1 MKYAFSSWS
10 LYALLRCRIWQYG
23 RRWKGV
29 GLCVPVT
36 FHAISAA
43 ESFWREQKLLSNSS
57 KWAEILSNRRLVK
70 RRKSC
75 IAICRYPNPSALN
88 VFFFFSNTAIVA
100 LSWDIVFLC
109 QHHRRFQWCHPLLS
123 QSLSLRHLP
132 ASQPNL
138 AYSSGEG
145 RESRAGV
152 GQPAPGIVHILFK
165 ALSHSCTSQ
174 ILSCVL
180 GEGAVTGAGWPYLA
194 RVGQEENQVFG
205 WSCDARRCV
214 PRTLIFKM
222 AVMKNHCSLW
232 CCCFIKPGL

>member
-88 VFFFFSNTAIVA
+88 VFFFFKYCNSCIIMRH
-100 LSWDIVFLC
+100 SILC

-123 QSLSLRHLP
+123 QSLSLRHSP

-138 AYSSGEG
+138 AYSSGVREKAG
-145 RESRAGV
+145 RAELVLDSLHPGLYIYCLRPYHTAVPAKYFLVCWEKVQWQELAGSIWREWV
-152 GQPAPGIVHILFK
+152 RKRIRYLVEAAMLEDVYQGLWYLRWLWWKII
-165 ALSHSCTSQ
+165 AL
-174 ILSCVL
+174 
-180 GEGAVTGAGWPYLA
+180 
-194 RVGQEENQVFG
+194 
-205 WSCDARRCV
+205 CDA
-214 PRTLIFKM
+214 
-222 AVMKNHCSLW
+222 AVL
-232 CCCFIKPGL
+232 